1 MRNRV
6 ALWLMVLFGV
16 TFPSA
21 ARAQR
26 SRPAKAVTAPCTSEE
41 TGSPSLPVTAIVSK
55 IDPRRGR
62 ATLET
67 SVGHLELVAAPDEL
81 QALQT
86 GDVLTLCIDP
96 AALSG
101 TDAATPASRG

>member
-1 MRNRV
+1 
-6 ALWLMVLFGV
+6 
-16 TFPSA
+16 
-21 ARAQR
+21 
-26 SRPAKAVTAPCTSEE
+26 VTA
-41 TGSPSLPVTAIVSK
+41 VVSK
-55 IDPRRGR
+55 IDLHRER

-67 SVGHLELVAAPDEL
+67 SVGQLELAAAPDEL
-81 QALQT
+81 QVLQT